1 MMNKPKT
8 RMFRRGILAVSIL
21 LAVGAFAQ
29 KRQVMLDRVVAVVGG
44 SSILYSEVDEYA
56 RQLVEQRRQ
65 EGYTSDRD
73 PMNEA
78 LEALMT
84 QKLLYNQAQIDSV
97 EIDNISIMSS
107 VEDQVQ
113 QMVDLEGSISKLE
126 AKHHMPI
133 FTLREILRQRY
144 EEQAYASSMQST
156 VVDKVT
162 VIPGEVERYYKSI
175 PKDSLPLIADQYVY
189 AQITKFPK
197 SMKEAKQGTRER
209 LLDMR
214 ERVITGKARFENLA
228 RMYSQDDAA
237 MRGGEMDPTPLSA
250 LDASFAKALESMKPG
265 QISEVVESQYGFH
278 LIQFLDK
285 RGQLYH
291 FRHIILHPV
300 FTSDELSE
308 TLQQLDSIA
317 DLIHKDS
324 ITFEKAAQLY
334 SDDESSKMNG
344 GLVSNHEL
352 LERYMPNAKMTVT
365 KFLKEDF
372 GYFKSLADY
381 NALIQLKPGE
391 VSDAFLTEDM
401 LHNQMAK
408 IVKLVEVIPTHA
420 ASLNEDYLRLEEMA
434 LADKQERVFKE
445 WLTKK
450 IDGMYVYIDPEFRN
464 GEFENKHWV
473 K

>member
-1 MMNKPKT
+1 
-8 RMFRRGILAVSIL
+8 MFRRGILAVLIL
-21 LAVGAFAQ
+21 LAAGAFAQ

-97 EIDNISIMSS
+97 EIDNISILSS

-144 EEQAYASSMQST
+144 EEQAYASAMQST

-197 SMKEAKQGTRER
+197 SMKEAKQRTRER

-265 QISEVVESQYGFH
+265 QISEVVESQFGFH

-300 FTSDELSE
+300 FTSNELSE

-324 ITFEKAAQLY
+324 ITFEKAALLY
-334 SDDESSKMNG
+334 SDDEASKMNG
-344 GLVSNHEL
+344 GLVSNHEM

-434 LADKQERVFKE
+434 LADKQDRVFKE

>member
-197 SMKEAKQGTRER
+197 SMKEAKQRTRER

>member
-1 MMNKPKT
+1 MLKK
-8 RMFRRGILAVSIL
+8 GILAVSIL
-21 LAVGAFAQ
+21 LAVGAIAQ

-97 EIDNISIMSS
+97 EIDNVSILSS
-107 VEDQVQ
+107 VEEQVQ
-113 QMVDLEGSISKLE
+113 QMVDQEGSISKLE

-144 EEQAYASSMQST
+144 EEQAYASSMRST

-197 SMKEAKQGTRER
+197 SMKEAKQRTRER

-250 LDASFAKALESMKPG
+250 LDASFAKALEGMKPG
-265 QISEVVESQYGFH
+265 QISEVVESQFGFH

-300 FTSDELSE
+300 FTSAELTE

-324 ITFEKAAQLY
+324 ITFEKAALLY
-334 SDDESSKMNG
+334 SDDEASKMNG
-344 GLVSNHEL
+344 GLVSNHEI

-434 LADKQERVFKE
+434 LADKQERVFRE